1 MQYNLNMKKTYIFI
15 SVFFISIWTGFSQDL
30 SESKNSDFNYLP
42 VYPLNQITTSGTG
55 IANIP
60 TAQSVPK
67 ATMILSLFTAQTL
80 SLQNS
85 YSKNQT
91 RAEICLAV
99 IPLLELSGTFG
110 FETGAESLATAFS
123 FAAKATTAL
132 SLSEE
137 ARLCLGASFR
147 YSGLAKKDK
156 NQIYVPSNN
165 ENGLGIAVLTGIQT
179 KNTFSGFTSQCIFSP
194 KGTDSFSDSIL
205 LKNSLAFAFTPKET
219 SSFNLFGTLN
229 SLLKPNAKWLK
240 SAETGI
246 ETSFL
251 TSKKTLRTTL
261 GVAAVYFIEEST
273 MNLEGHI
280 SVAYLF

>member
-15 SVFFISIWTGFSQDL
+15 SVFFISLFAGFSQDL
-30 SESKNSDFNYLP
+30 SESKDSDFNYLP

-80 SLQNS
+80 SLQNY

-91 RAEICLAV
+91 RAEICIAI

-123 FAAKATTAL
+123 VAAKSTVAL
-132 SLSEE
+132 SLSEK
-137 ARLCLGASFR
+137 ASLCLGASLR

-165 ENGLGIAVLTGIQT
+165 ENGLGIALLAGIQT

-194 KGTDSFSDSIL
+194 KGTDSYSDSVL

-219 SSFNLFGTLN
+219 SSVNIFGTLN
-229 SLLKPNAKWLK
+229 SLLKPNSKWLK

-261 GVAAVYFIEEST
+261 GLAAIYFIEENT